1 MFALLASIPVAI
13 LGIIPYA
20 VIAELA
26 QLDSLKTGLGKEGM
40 YFAVRNFFYKLGMT
54 AGIMIFTI
62 LTLWGKDP
70 GDDLGIRL
78 NGIVGFI
85 FCYVQ
90 QKRRKTKFGKTG
102 LILNVVGGILNI
114 AWWFVLV
121 NYIAPLI
128 EQQLQGQNFPS

>member
-1 MFALLASIPVAI
+1 
-13 LGIIPYA
+13 
-20 VIAELA
+20 
-26 QLDSLKTGLGKEGM
+26 M

-85 FCYVQ
+85 FCVIAGLTFLLFRE
-90 QKRRKTKFGKTG
+90 KRIQGE
-102 LILNVVGGILNI
+102 
-114 AWWFVLV
+114 
-121 NYIAPLI
+121 I
-128 EQQLQGQNFPS
+128 EDLKKEKPPKKMPGSHTHDPGAVRL